1 VVEDEMVTVGVF
13 DWLYDT
19 TLLVTE
25 SKVWLLLIGDFD
37 EVVTGSSTVEE
48 VSMLDIPYGAD
59 DVSLLVINVK
69 VRLFVVGDAG

>member
-1 VVEDEMVTVGVF
+1 M
-13 DWLYDT
+13 
-19 TLLVTE
+19 
-25 SKVWLLLIGDFD
+25 LLIGDFD